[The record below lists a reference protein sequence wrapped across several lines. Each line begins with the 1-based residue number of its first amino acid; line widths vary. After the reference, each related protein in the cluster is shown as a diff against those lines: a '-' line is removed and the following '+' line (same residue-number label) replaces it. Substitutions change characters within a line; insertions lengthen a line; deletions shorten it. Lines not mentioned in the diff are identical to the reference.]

1 MCYMQP
7 SGKKHKALGQG
18 CTHTRTFF
26 VGSMLVT
33 GTEMSV
39 EALRRPSRRVS
50 MARPLTSSLRPSST
64 EAILW
69 RGMSSLSGTGL
80 AIM

>member
-1 MCYMQP
+1 MLHAAIWQE
-7 SGKKHKALGQG
+7 AQG
-18 CTHTRTFF
+18 AGSRARTHTHTFF